1 MCVLLFLSH
10 FPYNIYVQEEGI
22 ILTCRNTYLI
32 CTVRRTCTEVCSV
45 YVSRLLVD
53 CSLLVFSF
61 QMTSSGAP
69 FWSGPKRCPHPIEF
83 DADNVSGFM
92 SASASS
98 VAAIFCACPFLC
110 HQQSNFL
117 CLPFPMSSAEQFSM
131 PALSY
136 VISRAIFYACPF
148 LCHQQSNFLCL
159 PFPMSSAEQFSVPAL
174 SCVLQLLFVFL
185 QGFSCCCQ

>member
-10 FPYNIYVQEEGI
+10 FPYNIYAQEEGI

-32 CTVRRTCTEVCSV
+32 CTVRRTGTDVCSV

-53 CSLLVFSF
+53 CSLLVFLF

-92 SASASS
+92 SASVSS
-98 VAAIFCACPFLC
+98 AAAIFCACPFLC
-110 HQQSNFL
+110 PSASVCFL
-117 CLPFPMSSAEQFSM
+117 ARF
-131 PALSY
+131 
-136 VISRAIFYACPF
+136 
-148 LCHQQSNFLCL
+148 
-159 PFPMSSAEQFSVPAL
+159 
-174 SCVLQLLFVFL
+174 QLLLPVGEDVL
-185 QGFSCCCQ
+185 RKNHVCCLKTNKKNRKKRNERGKKRKKKKIQRGRERGKKSCKRVEKGSVNVIPD

>member
-1 MCVLLFLSH
+1 M
-10 FPYNIYVQEEGI
+10 
-22 ILTCRNTYLI
+22 
-32 CTVRRTCTEVCSV
+32 CSV

-117 CLPFPMSSAEQFSM
+117 CLPFPMSSAEQFSV

-136 VISRAIFYACPF
+136 VISRAIFCACPF
-148 LCHQQSNFLCL
+148 LCPSTSVCFLAR
-159 PFPMSSAEQFSVPAL
+159 F
-174 SCVLQLLFVFL
+174 QLLLPVGEDAMRKNHVCCL
-185 QGFSCCCQ
+185 KNNKKRNERGKKRKKKKIHRERETGKKSCKRVDKGSVNVIPE